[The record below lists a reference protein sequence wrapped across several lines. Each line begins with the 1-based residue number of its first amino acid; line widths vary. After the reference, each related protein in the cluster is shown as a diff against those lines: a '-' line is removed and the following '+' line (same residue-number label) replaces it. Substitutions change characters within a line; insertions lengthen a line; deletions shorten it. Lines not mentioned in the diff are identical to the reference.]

1 MMCLNTLFQMLQ
13 LLLQC
18 LLIFSLQNAWGHESL
33 HQSSLDTRSENSAKH
48 SDVLEYMME
57 LYKILQTSDKM
68 SNKTSS
74 NTVHSFEG
82 EGNCVCI
89 SCDYWN
95 NLSLGKRMKTVPLTG
110 LFSFH
115 LTGIM
120 KTEELIRAHLRLKF
134 TLECN
139 DRKHKTKNEDDE
151 NPDKCKVKLT
161 ISNKCSYTGDKETR
175 TPHIQF
181 TMNVNNYMDD
191 IDVTELL
198 KQPGRQGWI
207 KGSEYKKVCLKI
219 SMSDSHHG
227 KRRHMTDKVLL
238 SLFKKHIPVLL
249 LYTLDSDTGMAPPF
263 DVSLVKTF
271 HHVVTRER
279 KKNVHNLK
287 ELKTSPCQK
296 LSHYINFKE
305 TGWKSEVIA
314 PTGYYANFCY
324 GQCAFP
330 LNSHRSNYSMHTRI
344 QSMLSLVK
352 GGMPSVCCSPIEHS
366 SLVLLYY
373 TDTKN
378 LILKS
383 HSDIVVTKC
392 GCV

>member
-1 MMCLNTLFQMLQ
+1 
-13 LLLQC
+13 
-18 LLIFSLQNAWGHESL
+18 
-33 HQSSLDTRSENSAKH
+33 
-48 SDVLEYMME
+48 
-57 LYKILQTSDKM
+57 
-68 SNKTSS
+68 
-74 NTVHSFEG
+74 
-82 EGNCVCI
+82 
-89 SCDYWN
+89 
-95 NLSLGKRMKTVPLTG
+95 MKTVPLAG

-134 TLECN
+134 TLDCN
-139 DRKHKTKNEDDE
+139 DRKHKTKNENDK
-151 NPDKCKVKLT
+151 NPDKCKVKLS
-161 ISNKCSYTGDKETR
+161 ISNECSYPDDKETT

-181 TMNVNNYMDD
+181 TVNVDNFIDD

-198 KQPGRQGWI
+198 KQPR
-207 KGSEYKKVCLKI
+207 GSEHDKVCLKI

-227 KRRHMTDKVLL
+227 KRRRDMTDKVLL
-238 SLFKKHIPVLL
+238 SLYKKHTPILL
-249 LYTLDSDTGMAPPF
+249 LYTRDSETGMVPPF
-263 DVSLVKTF
+263 DVSLVKSL
-271 HHVVTRER
+271 HHVVTRES
-279 KKNVHNLK
+279 KKNKHNLK

-305 TGWKSEVIA
+305 MGWKNKIIA
-314 PTGYYANFCY
+314 PAGYHANFCY
-324 GQCAFP
+324 GQRAFP
-330 LNSHRSNYSMHTRI
+330 LNSHHSNYSMHTRI

-373 TDTKN
+373 TDTNN
-378 LILKS
+378 LVLKT